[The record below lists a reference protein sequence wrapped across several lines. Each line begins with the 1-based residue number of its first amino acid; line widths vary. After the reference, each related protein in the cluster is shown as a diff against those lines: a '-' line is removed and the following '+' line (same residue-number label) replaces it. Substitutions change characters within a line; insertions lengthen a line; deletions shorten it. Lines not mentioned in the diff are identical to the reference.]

1 MVNSYVC
8 ELRLLKIEDA
18 GCSHGV
24 GPLPAFRTK
33 PWTYRAHPASM
44 DAIIAQNK
52 AKKNLDFGKRAQKSA
67 MLTGGV
73 AAYGV

>member
-1 MVNSYVC
+1 
-8 ELRLLKIEDA
+8 
-18 GCSHGV
+18 
-24 GPLPAFRTK
+24 
-33 PWTYRAHPASM
+33 M

-52 AKKNLDFGKRAQKSA
+52 AQKDLDFGKRAQKSA